1 MKVRINKMSK
11 TKASDCDRNF
21 IEHILSVKN
30 TKDRRHKVITIAGM
44 KFKIKRKKYIQSQ
57 MQAIMPLSEYKAL
70 KDGIIDFD
78 TIKKYIDSTN
88 IKVVSFDIFDTLLVR
103 PVIEPTDVFYLID
116 AKLNKIYN
124 INFIKYRLKAEDEMK
139 NFYASLDDIYEF
151 IQNKYKLDDSVINLM
166 KQEELDCERQ
176 LLSKRYD
183 VFSLYQYALKQGK
196 KVIAVSDMY
205 LSSAFLKEVL
215 TQNGYTEISDIYVSN
230 ENKARKDTGKLYNVV
245 LEKENIL
252 SSEILHIGDN
262 QESDYRKAI
271 DSNILAIYYP
281 SIKNILF
288 QNKSIYN
295 YIYDSSLNNDPIS
308 KIILGFT
315 FNEYFKNLEVIPYS
329 AEVFPDFQALVKL
342 WLAPFVFATSLSIA
356 NNAEI
361 QGNYSKILF
370 SSRDGY
376 LPQIGYDIVCQ
387 NLKNR
392 LASEYVYAGRRAYLS
407 ALEKDFVSYV
417 AKRDY
422 RKGYK
427 LRNLLDLITDEDV
440 KKEILS
446 SIDTELLDLEL
457 IKNKNK
463 LISILNP
470 YKKLLNKWWTN
481 GSKTVKMYYSKFISD
496 AKREIVFDCGYS
508 GSISKALSKIMD
520 KPVDK
525 IYLWQASNADE
536 KINKELRTKTY
547 TLNGDVSTITP
558 LHIIYEEVFSPL
570 EGDCIGFD
578 TTGKPITEKLTF
590 NKAMIEKY
598 QIIEAETKQFIIK
611 ICDLLKPY
619 IEYMNIKNLSIF
631 DSIIKFA
638 LTKSPYCEADLF
650 ADIVF
655 PDPVYETKN
664 DSLQYKIENKIR
676 YKTPF
681 SQTGFENPKI
691 KISAP
696 NILLNNSYKVGIH
709 CHLYNV
715 DLSQEIISY
724 LKDFPQAFDL
734 YLTICDE
741 NKKQFVESLFNK
753 KIIQNLNK
761 LTIIVT
767 PNRGRDIAPWL
778 VETKKVQNEYDLFC
792 HIHSKKSIYIGYG
805 DSWRRYLYNN
815 LIDGNAFI
823 NICNIFYTNSKLGIL
838 YPVIYPRLK
847 ELCEFYNIKQIGE
860 FGEEQVINSL
870 CKKMN
875 IPNYSRANMLFS
887 EGTMFWYKPDALK
900 PLFDLD
906 LQYEDFPEEP
916 IGVGGTIAHAIE
928 RLPGFV
934 VQNSGYENKIY
945 NYTMKDY

>member
-1 MKVRINKMSK
+1 MRLKEMSRNKVNEFSN
-11 TKASDCDRNF
+11 NF
-21 IEHILSVKN
+21 IENILSIKN
-30 TKDRRHKVITIAGM
+30 TLDKKHKVITIAGM
-44 KFKIKRKKYIQSQ
+44 KIKIKRKKHAQSQ
-57 MQAIMPLSEYKAL
+57 MQAVNPSEYKGL
-70 KDGIIDFD
+70 KDDIIGFD
-78 TIKKYIDSTN
+78 TIKKYIDSSD
-88 IKVVSFDIFDTLLVR
+88 IKVVSFDIFDTLLLR
-103 PVIEPTDVFYLID
+103 PVIDPTDIFYLID
-116 AKLNKIYN
+116 AKLNKIHN
-124 INFIKYRLKAEDEMK
+124 INFLKYRLTAEDEMK
-139 NFYASLDDIYEF
+139 NPYASLDDIYEF

-166 KQEELDCERQ
+166 KQEELDCEKQ
-176 LLSKRYD
+176 LLFRRDD

-196 KVIAVSDMY
+196 KIIAVSDMY
-205 LSSAFLKEVL
+205 LSRTFLKDVL
-215 TQNGYTEISDIYVSN
+215 NKNGYTEISDIYVSN
-230 ENKARKDTGKLYNVV
+230 ENRARKDTGELYNIV

-252 SSEILHIGDN
+252 SSEVLHIGDN
-262 QESDYRKAI
+262 QESDYQKAI
-271 DSNILAIYYP
+271 DNNILAIYFP

-288 QNKSIYN
+288 QDNSIYN
-295 YIYDSSLNNDPIS
+295 YVYDNDFNKDPIS
-308 KIILGFT
+308 KIILGFAY
-315 FNEYFKNLEVIPYS
+315 NEYFKNLDILPNS

-356 NNAEI
+356 NNDEI
-361 QGNYSKILF
+361 QENYSKILF
-370 SSRDGY
+370 SGRDGY

-392 LASEYVYAGRRAYLS
+392 LASKYVYAGRRAYLS
-407 ALEKDFVSYV
+407 TLEKDFVSYV

-422 RKGYK
+422 SKGYK
-427 LRNLLDLITDEDV
+427 LRNLLDLITNEDV

-446 SIDTELLDLEL
+446 SVEPDFLDLEL

-463 LISILNP
+463 LISVLNP

-481 GSKTVKMYYSKFISD
+481 DSKTVKMYYSKFISKS
-496 AKREIVFDCGYS
+496 KREIVFDCGYS

-525 IYLWQASNADE
+525 IYLWQASRADE
-536 KINKELRTKTY
+536 KVNKELGTKTY
-547 TLNGDVSTITP
+547 TLDGELSTIAP
-558 LHIIYEEVFSPL
+558 LHLIYEELFSPL
-570 EGDCIGFD
+570 EGGCIGFD

-590 NKAMIEKY
+590 NKTMIEKY
-598 QIIEAETKQFIIK
+598 QIIEEETRQFIIK

-631 DSIIKFA
+631 NSILKFA
-638 LTKSPYCEADLF
+638 LTESPYCEADLL

-655 PDPVYETKN
+655 PDPVFETKN
-664 DSLQYKIENKIR
+664 NSLQYKIENRIR

-681 SQTGFENPKI
+681 SQTGFENPEI
-691 KISAP
+691 KISTP
-696 NILLNNSYKVGIH
+696 NVLLDNSYKVGIH

-724 LKDFPQAFDL
+724 LKGFPQTFDL

-741 NKKQFVESLFNK
+741 SKKQLVERLFDK

-767 PNRGRDIAPWL
+767 PNRGRDVAPWL
-778 VETKKVQNEYDLFC
+778 IEMKKVQNEYDLFC
-792 HIHSKKSIYIGYG
+792 HIHSKKSPYYG
-805 DSWRRYLYNN
+805 WGNSWRKYLYNN

-823 NICNIFYTNSKLGIL
+823 NVCNIFYANPKLGIL
-838 YPVIYPRLK
+838 YPRVFPQLK
-847 ELCEFYNIKQIGE
+847 EICENYNIKQIGE
-860 FGEEQVINSL
+860 FNEERTINSL
-870 CKKMN
+870 CRKMN

-887 EGTMFWYKPDALK
+887 EGTMFWYRPNALK
-900 PLFDLD
+900 PLFDLN

-934 VQNSGYENKIY
+934 VQNNGYEQKIY